1 MGLAGAGGG
10 VPHALAVGVT
20 SLGLVIEGLTLL
32 TTAVG
37 NRVPATHGVKLAG
50 GRGGAS
56 IAVTLAGSYA
66 SLHLPDAL
74 GISVALV
81 SVGEAVGALLAAS
94 VVAPHASG
102 GSVAS
107 GNAAE
112 LVAVTVAVSALP
124 IPLALGVSI
133 TSGLGGVLEDATDH
147 AVANTVGAHLII
159 SARGVEG
166 EQITVHAAGSWS
178 AIPHAA
184 VIGLAAL
191 KVIVH
196 KLALLPASVTHAPVP
211 ETVVIACAHV
221 LEGEGSALTTAL
233 VLLELAVGVS
243 EALTLIGELNAVTA
257 ALELLGIPHALGVTV
272 AGTLAHVLAVRAA
285 LVAGEVITGLEA
297 TVVLNLAEGRLVDQ
311 HASKCALAS
320 GGVPHAGGVGA
331 AVSLVAVLDLA
342 SLLALGHGGGADLPL
357 AKLVVIASDA
367 GLGCIEVELFV
378 VVALLLAG
386 NGGVIPLAVVGEVAG
401 VGAGVSEELILAAEA
416 AITLNGT
423 GGCPLAGGEVGAL
436 VALYNTGAVLGTLVT
451 GSIPPT
457 PGVGVAGTGVVV
469 AVEASTLAEAVV
481 ALDGTHRL
489 GEASAVNSG
498 LGHLGELLWVVA
510 GARLNT
516 GSDSLVVHTVEVGVA
531 RGSR

>member
-10 VPHALAVGVT
+10 VPHALAVSVT

-37 NRVPATHGVKLAG
+37 NRVPAAHGVKLAG

-56 IAVTLAGSYA
+56 IAVTLAGSYT

-159 SARGVEG
+159 GARGVEG
-166 EQITVHAAGSWS
+166 KQITVHAAGSWS

-184 VIGLAAL
+184 VISLAAL

-257 ALELLGIPHALGVTV
+257 ALELLSIPLALGVTI

-311 HASKCALAS
+311 HASKGALAS

-367 GLGCIEVELFV
+367 GLGCIEVELLV
-378 VVALLLAG
+378 VVALL
-386 NGGVIPLAVVGEVAG
+386 GEVAG

-436 VALYNTGAVLGTLVT
+436 VALNNAGAVLGTLIT

-457 PGVGVAGTGVVV
+457 PGVSVAGTGVVV